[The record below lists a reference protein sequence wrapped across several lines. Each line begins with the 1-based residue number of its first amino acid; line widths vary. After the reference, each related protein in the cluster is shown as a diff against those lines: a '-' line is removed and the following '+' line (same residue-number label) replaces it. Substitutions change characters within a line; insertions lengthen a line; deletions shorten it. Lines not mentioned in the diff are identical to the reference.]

1 MEMIYRHVYMIKV
14 VLDMN
19 TYSMINMTI
28 YNYIHTYIGNITS
41 KVRDR
46 QRGDSNA
53 LPLDLHDKTITIT
66 LRYTHKKWR
75 S

>member
-1 MEMIYRHVYMIKV
+1 MMFRHVHMIKV
-14 VLDMN
+14 VLDTN
-19 TYSMINMTI
+19 TYTMINMTITMINMTI

-53 LPLDLHDKTITIT
+53 LPLDLHDAT
-66 LRYTHKKWR
+66 
-75 S
+75 

>member
-14 VLDMN
+14 VLDTI

-53 LPLDLHDKTITIT
+53 LPLDLHDAT
-66 LRYTHKKWR
+66 
-75 S
+75 

>member
-1 MEMIYRHVYMIKV
+1 MIYRHVYMIKV
-14 VLDMN
+14 VLDTI

-41 KVRDR
+41 RVRDR

-53 LPLDLHDKTITIT
+53 LPLDLHDATITST
-66 LRYTHKKWR
+66 LRYTHK
-75 S
+75 